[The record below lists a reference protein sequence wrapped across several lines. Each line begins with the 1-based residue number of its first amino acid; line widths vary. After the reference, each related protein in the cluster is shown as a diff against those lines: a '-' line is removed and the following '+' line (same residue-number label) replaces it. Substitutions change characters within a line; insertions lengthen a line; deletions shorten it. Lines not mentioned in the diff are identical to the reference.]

1 MGLIFLFEFCFSVN
15 ELILQQTSQTVA
27 TFIYLPAPPGDDDLA
42 ATYLKRLEIISEN
55 LTPTVYVHGVNIVTS
70 TTL

>member
-1 MGLIFLFEFCFSVN
+1 MN

-27 TFIYLPAPPGDDDLA
+27 TFIYLPAPFEDDSLSSS
-42 ATYLKRLEIISEN
+42 YLKSLETISN
-55 LTPTVYVHGVNIVTS
+55 GLTPTVYVHGVNIVTS

>member
-1 MGLIFLFEFCFSVN
+1 MN

-27 TFIYLPAPPGDDDLA
+27 TFIYLPAPPGDDNSA
-42 ATYLKRLEIISEN
+42 ATYLKRLEIISDN
-55 LTPTVYVHGVNIVTS
+55 LTPTVFVHGVNIVTS